1 MGSKVSCEGDVY
13 SFGIL
18 LLETF
23 TGKRP
28 TENDFE
34 EGMNLNQFAKMAL
47 ARGVCN
53 GFITTELGVI
63 EGASSSKTR
72 KAHLLEECLVLILR
86 VGIKCSEE
94 SPKERMKINDALKEL
109 HAIKNTLLDDCEIL
123 E

>member
-1 MGSKVSCEGDVY
+1 MGSKVSCQGDVY

-28 TENDFE
+28 TDNDFE

-47 ARGVCN
+47 AGGVCN

-72 KAHLLEECLVLILR
+72 KGHLEECLVSILR